1 MLAQKYGKP
10 QGNRGIQAGD
20 TLTINN
26 DATVTYDPE
35 STEYYYDIA
44 FIHSYDAD
52 NSGYFSKDVS
62 ISGGNLKVIGH
73 FNQEDYAVINED
85 TYSSNINIKG
95 TNLDFSRIQMGIYAG
110 NGSTSITDN
119 DFTRIHDADIA
130 VYSTNQAIVSVSS
143 KNLEFKTDAVAW
155 AEKSG
160 QISLSASESA
170 DVKGVIYADSNG
182 AESSQT
188 NATVTLSFENKED
201 SQKTRS
207 NKFNFTG
214 DAISLNNGV
223 VNISLGNGSLWTGRS
238 DDFKD
243 ADSEEWRQE
252 HGQEFGDVVS
262 DLQSSG
268 RVNVT
273 VSDGAYWNVTGQS
286 WVSKLDGNGTIDL
299 RGSETGGY
307 AIHIGEITGSNT
319 FLVNLDKDNKRQ
331 SDMIYVYNGSGAAEQ
346 NIVISNRDEV
356 LGSMDVGERV
366 RFATVANASGG
377 FISDGMT
384 TEFSGQK
391 SISTFGRNTQIR
403 DAGVKNVNFKI
414 VYESYNTD
422 KATAEEDLGYNGGD
436 E

>member
-1 MLAQKYGKP
+1 
-10 QGNRGIQAGD
+10 
-20 TLTINN
+20 
-26 DATVTYDPE
+26 
-35 STEYYYDIA
+35 
-44 FIHSYDAD
+44 
-52 NSGYFSKDVS
+52 
-62 ISGGNLKVIGH
+62 
-73 FNQEDYAVINED
+73 
-85 TYSSNINIKG
+85 
-95 TNLDFSRIQMGIYAG
+95 MGIYAG

-286 WVSKLDGNGTIDL
+286 WVSK
-299 RGSETGGY
+299 
-307 AIHIGEITGSNT
+307 
-319 FLVNLDKDNKRQ
+319 
-331 SDMIYVYNGSGAAEQ
+331 
-346 NIVISNRDEV
+346 
-356 LGSMDVGERV
+356 
-366 RFATVANASGG
+366 
-377 FISDGMT
+377 
-384 TEFSGQK
+384 
-391 SISTFGRNTQIR
+391 
-403 DAGVKNVNFKI
+403 
-414 VYESYNTD
+414 
-422 KATAEEDLGYNGGD
+422 
-436 E
+436 

>member
-1 MLAQKYGKP
+1 M
-10 QGNRGIQAGD
+10 
-20 TLTINN
+20 
-26 DATVTYDPE
+26 
-35 STEYYYDIA
+35 
-44 FIHSYDAD
+44 
-52 NSGYFSKDVS
+52 
-62 ISGGNLKVIGH
+62 
-73 FNQEDYAVINED
+73 
-85 TYSSNINIKG
+85 
-95 TNLDFSRIQMGIYAG
+95 
-110 NGSTSITDN
+110 
-119 DFTRIHDADIA
+119 
-130 VYSTNQAIVSVSS
+130 
-143 KNLEFKTDAVAW
+143 
-155 AEKSG
+155 
-160 QISLSASESA
+160 
-170 DVKGVIYADSNG
+170 
-182 AESSQT
+182 
-188 NATVTLSFENKED
+188 
-201 SQKTRS
+201 
-207 NKFNFTG
+207 
-214 DAISLNNGV
+214 
-223 VNISLGNGSLWTGRS
+223 
-238 DDFKD
+238 
-243 ADSEEWRQE
+243 
-252 HGQEFGDVVS
+252 
-262 DLQSSG
+262 
-268 RVNVT
+268 NVT

-299 RGSETGGY
+299 RGSETSGY